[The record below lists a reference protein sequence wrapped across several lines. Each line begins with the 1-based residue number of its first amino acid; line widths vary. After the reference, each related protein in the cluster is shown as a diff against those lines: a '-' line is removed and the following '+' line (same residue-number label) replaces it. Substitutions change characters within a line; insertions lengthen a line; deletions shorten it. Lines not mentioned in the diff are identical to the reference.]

1 MKRCL
6 LAPIALSALV
16 VVALADA
23 KEDVKAAAKKV
34 TDAPAYTWTTTT
46 EIEGAQWTPA
56 TITGKALKG
65 GPAVITSE
73 RDGQVTTAVVHGEKG
88 AVKTDDGWKTA
99 EELRNAGGGGGGG
112 GRGGRGAQLLRPPPP
127 PPAAARI
134 AATAQAGKAAGGG
147 GGRGAMLLRTRP
159 PADEAARIADKAKE
173 LKAADGVVSGD
184 LTEEGAK
191 ELATQGR
198 ARAGGQAIEARNAKG
213 SVKYWIKDGQL
224 SKMQL
229 KVAATMTVNGEDR
242 DMARTTTYE
251 IKDVGST
258 TVAVPDDAKKALGL

>member
-1 MKRCL
+1 MKRFL
-6 LAPIALSALV
+6 LAPIALSTLA

-23 KEDVKAAAKKV
+23 KDDVKAAAKKV
-34 TDAPAYTWTTTT
+34 TDATAYTWTTTT

-73 RDGQVTTAVVHGEKG
+73 REGQVTTAVVHGEKG

-99 EELRNAGGGGGGG
+99 EELRNAAAGGGGG
-112 GRGGRGAQLLRPPPP
+112 GR
-127 PPAAARI
+127 
-134 AATAQAGKAAGGG
+134 

-159 PADEAARIADKAKE
+159 PADEAARIADKVKE

>member
-112 GRGGRGAQLLRPPPP
+112 GRGGRGA
-127 PPAAARI
+127 
-134 AATAQAGKAAGGG
+134 
-147 GGRGAMLLRTRP
+147 MLLRTRP

-173 LKAADGVVSGD
+173 LKAVDGVVSGD

>member
-112 GRGGRGAQLLRPPPP
+112 GRGGRGALV
-127 PPAAARI
+127 
-134 AATAQAGKAAGGG
+134 
-147 GGRGAMLLRTRP
+147 LRTRP

>member
-1 MKRCL
+1 MKRSL

-73 RDGQVTTAVVHGEKG
+73 RDGQVTTAIVHGEKG

-112 GRGGRGAQLLRPPPP
+112 GR
-127 PPAAARI
+127 
-134 AATAQAGKAAGGG
+134 

-229 KVAATMTVNGEDR
+229 KVDATMTVNGEDR

-258 TVAVPDDAKKALGL
+258 TVAVPDDSKKALGL

>member
-1 MKRCL
+1 MKRSL
-6 LAPIALSALV
+6 LAPLALSALV

-112 GRGGRGAQLLRPPPP
+112 GR
-127 PPAAARI
+127 
-134 AATAQAGKAAGGG
+134 

>member
-1 MKRCL
+1 MNRCL

-112 GRGGRGAQLLRPPPP
+112 GR
-127 PPAAARI
+127 
-134 AATAQAGKAAGGG
+134 

>member
-112 GRGGRGAQLLRPPPP
+112 GR
-127 PPAAARI
+127 
-134 AATAQAGKAAGGG
+134 

>member
-1 MKRCL
+1 MKRSL
-6 LAPIALSALV
+6 LAPLAFSALV

-23 KEDVKAAAKKV
+23 KEDVKTAAKKV

-88 AVKTDDGWKTA
+88 AVKTDEGWKTA
-99 EELRNAGGGGGGG
+99 EELRNAASGGG
-112 GRGGRGAQLLRPPPP
+112 GRGGRGA
-127 PPAAARI
+127 
-134 AATAQAGKAAGGG
+134 
-147 GGRGAMLLRTRP
+147 MLLRIRP